1 MKLINTEEGL
11 LSVVEK
17 GISAGAVALDTEFV
31 WEKTYYPI
39 LGLIQVGYPDGS
51 VDLIDAV
58 SMDDFSTLGQLLSD
72 TNTVKILHDAV
83 QDLVILTRISKAFP
97 KNIFDTQRAA
107 GFIGLSSSISLSELL
122 KKVLSIRIEK
132 SETKSDWVA
141 RPLSE
146 SQIEYAKEDVCF
158 GVDLMIAI
166 LNKADALKYK
176 KWVLQEMQ
184 MYENEALY
192 KEKDTSIISPKVKN
206 SGSTSFKQ
214 KTLLRS
220 IYIWRESSAR
230 KQNLPRTFVLPDEV
244 LMKLV
249 KSPPKSIDALKKMN
263 LGRRF
268 LRKFST
274 SLWEAINRGMHEEM
288 VPLVNEYSNFEKEDA
303 LEAQVDLALAFIKG
317 LSLNTKID
325 SSLIAN
331 RAKVTSF
338 VYTNSQNEAILQD
351 HPLSQTW
358 RNEFCGKHLS
368 KLLKGEGAIRV
379 NPKSK
384 IPSFTEN
391 E

>member
-1 MKLINTEEGL
+1 MNLINTEEGL
-11 LSVVEK
+11 ISVVEK

-51 VDLIDAV
+51 VDLIDGV
-58 SMDDFSTLGQLLSD
+58 SIKDFSALGRLLSD

-97 KNIFDTQRAA
+97 KNIFDTQRSA
-107 GFIGLSSSISLSELL
+107 GFIGLGSTISLSELL

-141 RPLSE
+141 RPLSK
-146 SQIEYAKEDVCF
+146 SQIEYAKEDVCY
-158 GVDLMIAI
+158 GVDLMKAI
-166 LNKADALKYK
+166 LKKADDLNYK
-176 KWVLQEMQ
+176 KWLLQEMEL
-184 MYENEALY
+184 YENESLY
-192 KEKDTSIISPKVKN
+192 KEKDPFEISPKVKN
-206 SGSTSFKQ
+206 SGAINYKQ

-220 IYIWRESSAR
+220 IFIWREISAR

-244 LMKLV
+244 VMKLV
-249 KSPPKSIDALKKMN
+249 KFPPKSLEELKTMN

-268 LRKFST
+268 LRKFSA
-274 SLWEAINRGMHEEM
+274 SLWEAIDRGLHEDM
-288 VPLVNEYSNFEKEDA
+288 APLENGFSNFEKDDA

-317 LSLNTKID
+317 LSLNAKID

-331 RAKVTSF
+331 RARVTSF
-338 VYTNSQNEAILQD
+338 VYTNSQVEASLQD
-351 HPLSQTW
+351 HPLSQNW
-358 RNEFCGKHLS
+358 RNEFCGKNLS
-368 KLLKGEGAIRV
+368 KLLNGKGMIRV
-379 NPKSK
+379 DTKSN
-384 IPSFTEN
+384 IPSYYE

>member
-1 MKLINTEEGL
+1 MNIINTEKGL
-11 LSVVEK
+11 ISVVKK

-51 VDLIDAV
+51 VDLIDGV
-58 SMDDFSTLGQLLSD
+58 TIKDFSALGELLSD
-72 TNTVKILHDAV
+72 PNTTKILHDAV

-97 KNIFDTQRAA
+97 RNIFDTQRSA
-107 GFIGLSSSISLSELL
+107 GFIGLSSTISLSELL

-146 SQIEYAKEDVCF
+146 SQIEYAKEDVCY
-158 GVDLMIAI
+158 GVDLMNAI
-166 LNKADALKYK
+166 LKKSDDLNYK

-192 KEKDTSIISPKVKN
+192 IEKDPLEISPKVKN
-206 SGSTSFKQ
+206 SGSLNFKQ
-214 KTLLRS
+214 KILLRS
-220 IYIWRESSAR
+220 IFIWREISAR

-244 LMKLV
+244 IIKLV
-249 KSPPKSIDALKKMN
+249 KSPPKSMEELKTMN

-268 LRKFST
+268 LRKFSG
-274 SLWEAINRGMHEEM
+274 SLWEAIDRGLHEKIA
-288 VPLVNEYSNFEKEDA
+288 PLENGFSNFEKEDA

-331 RAKVTSF
+331 RAKITSF
-338 VYTNSQNEAILQD
+338 VYANSQNEASLED
-351 HPLSQTW
+351 HPLSQDW
-358 RNEFCGKHLS
+358 RNEFCGEHLS
-368 KLLKGEGAIRV
+368 KLLKGEGIIRV
-379 NPKSK
+379 DTKSK
-384 IPSFTEN
+384 IPSFYE

>member
-1 MKLINTEEGL
+1 MQLINTEEGL
-11 LSVVEK
+11 VSVLEK

-51 VDLIDAV
+51 ADLIDGV
-58 SMDDFSTLGQLLSD
+58 SINDFSTLGQLLSD
-72 TNTVKILHDAV
+72 TKTVKILHDAV
-83 QDLVILTRISKAFP
+83 QDLVLLTRITNAFP
-97 KNIFDTQRAA
+97 KNILDTQRAA

-132 SETKSDWVA
+132 TETKSDWLA

-146 SQIEYAKEDVCF
+146 SQIKYAQEDVCY
-158 GVDLMIAI
+158 GVDLMNAI
-166 LNKADALKYK
+166 LKKADALNYK

-192 KEKDTSIISPKVKN
+192 IEKDPFLMSPKVKN
-206 SGSTSFKQ
+206 SGSINYKQ

-244 LMKLV
+244 VMKLV
-249 KSPPKSIDALKKMN
+249 KSPPKSLEALKKMN
-263 LGRRF
+263 LGKRF

-274 SLWEAINRGMHEEM
+274 SLWEAIDRGLHEEL
-288 VPLVNEYSNFEKEDA
+288 VPLENEFSNFEKEDA

-317 LSLNTKID
+317 QSLNTKID
-325 SSLIAN
+325 SGLIAN

-338 VYTNSQNEAILQD
+338 VYAHSQDEGSLKD

-358 RNEFCGKHLS
+358 RNEFCGKQLS
-368 KLLKGEGAIRV
+368 KLLKGRGFISVDA
-379 NPKSK
+379 KSK
-384 IPSFTEN
+384 IPSYSDR
-391 E
+391 

>member
-11 LSVVEK
+11 IDVVKK

-51 VDLIDAV
+51 VDLIDGV
-58 SMDDFSTLGQLLSD
+58 SINDFSSLGQLLSD
-72 TNTVKILHDAV
+72 VNTVKILHDAV
-83 QDLVILTRISKAFP
+83 QDLVILTRVSKAFP
-97 KNIFDTQRAA
+97 KNVFDTQRAA
-107 GFIGLSSSISLSELL
+107 GFVGLSSSISLSELL

-141 RPLSE
+141 RPLSD
-146 SQIEYAKEDVCF
+146 SQIEYAREDVCY
-158 GVDLMIAI
+158 GVDLMKAI
-166 LNKADALKYK
+166 LKKAGALDYK
-176 KWVLQEMQ
+176 KWVLQEMLI
-184 MYENEALY
+184 YENEALY
-192 KEKDTSIISPKVKN
+192 KEKDPMLISPKVKN
-206 SGSTSFKQ
+206 SGSINFKQ

-220 IYIWRESSAR
+220 ICIWREASAR

-263 LGRRF
+263 LGKRF

-274 SLWEAINRGMHEEM
+274 SLWEAIHRGLHEEL
-288 VPLVNEYSNFEKEDA
+288 VPLENEFSNFEKEDA

-325 SSLIAN
+325 AGLIAN

-338 VYTNSQNEAILQD
+338 VYANSQNEAILQG

-358 RNEFCGKHLS
+358 RNEFCGQHLS
-368 KLLKGEGAIRV
+368 KLLKGEGVIRV
-379 NPKSK
+379 DAKNK
-384 IPSFTEN
+384 IPSYADQ
-391 E
+391 

>member
-1 MKLINTEEGL
+1 MELINTEEGL
-11 LSVVEK
+11 ASVVEK
-17 GISAGAVALDTEFV
+17 GIAAGAVALDTEFV

-51 VDLIDAV
+51 ADLIDGVAIKDL
-58 SMDDFSTLGQLLSD
+58 SALGPLLSD
-72 TNTVKILHDAV
+72 VNTVKILHDAV
-83 QDLVILTRISKAFP
+83 QDLVILTRVSKAFP
-97 KNIFDTQRAA
+97 KNILDTQRAA
-107 GFIGLSSSISLSELL
+107 GFIGLSSTISLSELL

-146 SQIEYAKEDVCF
+146 SQIKYAKEDVCY
-158 GVDLMIAI
+158 GVDLMNAI
-166 LNKADALKYK
+166 LKRAEALNYK
-176 KWVLQEMQ
+176 QWVLQEME

-192 KEKDTSIISPKVKN
+192 KEKDPFLISPKVKN
-206 SGSTSFKQ
+206 SGAINYKQ

-220 IYIWRESSAR
+220 ICIWRESSAR

-244 LMKLV
+244 VMRLV

-263 LGRRF
+263 LGKRF

-274 SLWEAINRGMHEEM
+274 ILWEAINRGMNEE
-288 VPLVNEYSNFEKEDA
+288 LAQLENKFSNFEKEEA

-338 VYTNSQNEAILQD
+338 VYANSQDEASLGD
-351 HPLSQTW
+351 HPLSQDW
-358 RNEFCGKHLS
+358 RNEFCGEHLS
-368 KLLKGEGAIRV
+368 KLLKGEGVIRV
-379 NPKSK
+379 DTKSK
-384 IPSFTEN
+384 IPTYSDK
-391 E
+391 

>member
-1 MKLINTEEGL
+1 MELINTEEGL
-11 LSVVEK
+11 ASVVEK
-17 GISAGAVALDTEFV
+17 GIAAGAVAIDTEFV

-51 VDLIDAV
+51 ADLIDGVAIKDL
-58 SMDDFSTLGQLLSD
+58 SALGPLLSD
-72 TNTVKILHDAV
+72 VNTVKILHDAV
-83 QDLVILTRISKAFP
+83 QDLVILTRVSKAFP
-97 KNIFDTQRAA
+97 KNILDTQRAA
-107 GFIGLSSSISLSELL
+107 GFIGLGSTISLSELL

-146 SQIEYAKEDVCF
+146 SQIKYAKEDVCY
-158 GVDLMIAI
+158 GVDLMNAI
-166 LNKADALKYK
+166 LKRADALNYK
-176 KWVLQEMQ
+176 QWVLQEME

-192 KEKDTSIISPKVKN
+192 KEKDPFLISPKVKN
-206 SGSTSFKQ
+206 SGAINYKQ

-220 IYIWRESSAR
+220 ICIWRESSAR

-244 LMKLV
+244 VMRLV

-263 LGRRF
+263 LGKRF

-274 SLWEAINRGMHEEM
+274 SLWEAINRGMNEELA
-288 VPLVNEYSNFEKEDA
+288 PLENKFSNFEKEEA

-338 VYTNSQNEAILQD
+338 VYANSQDEASLGD
-351 HPLSQTW
+351 HPLSQDW
-358 RNEFCGKHLS
+358 RNEFCGEHLS
-368 KLLKGEGAIRV
+368 KLLKGEGVIRV
-379 NPKSK
+379 DTKSK
-384 IPSFTEN
+384 IPTYSDK
-391 E
+391 

>member
-1 MKLINTEEGL
+1 MNIVNSKKGLID
-11 LSVVEK
+11 VVEK
-17 GISAGAVALDTEFV
+17 GLSSGAVALDTEFV

-51 VDLIDAV
+51 VDLIDGV
-58 SMDDFSTLGQLLSD
+58 SISDFSALGPLLSD
-72 TNTVKILHDAV
+72 PNTTKILHDAV
-83 QDLVILTRISKAFP
+83 QDLVILTRISKAYP

-107 GFIGLSSSISLSELL
+107 GFIGLSSTISLSELL

-146 SQIEYAKEDVCF
+146 SQIEYAKEDVCY
-158 GVDLMIAI
+158 GVDLMKAI
-166 LNKADALKYK
+166 LQKADTSNYK

-192 KEKDTSIISPKVKN
+192 KEKDPLEMSPKVKS
-206 SGSTSFKQ
+206 SGAISFKQ

-220 IYIWRESSAR
+220 IFIWREFSAR

-249 KSPPKSIDALKKMN
+249 KSPPKSMDALKSMN

-274 SLWEAINRGMHEEM
+274 SLWEAIDKGLNKEM
-288 VPLVNEYSNFEKEDA
+288 APLEMEFSNFEKDDA

-317 LSLNTKID
+317 ICLNAKID

-331 RAKVTSF
+331 RAKITSF
-338 VYTNSQNEAILQD
+338 VYANSQNEASLQA
-351 HPLSQTW
+351 HPLSQNW
-358 RNEFCGKHLS
+358 RNDFCGEHLS
-368 KLLKGEGAIRV
+368 KLLKGEGVIRV
-379 NPKSK
+379 DTESK
-384 IPSFTEN
+384 IPLYHSE
-391 E
+391 

>member
-1 MKLINTEEGL
+1 MQLINTEEGL
-11 LSVVEK
+11 VSVLEK

-51 VDLIDAV
+51 ADLIDGV
-58 SMDDFSTLGQLLSD
+58 SINDFSTLGQLLSD
-72 TNTVKILHDAV
+72 TKTVKILHDAV
-83 QDLVILTRISKAFP
+83 QDLVLLTRITNAFP
-97 KNIFDTQRAA
+97 KNILDTQRAA

-132 SETKSDWVA
+132 TETKSDWLA

-146 SQIEYAKEDVCF
+146 SQIKYAQEDVCY
-158 GVDLMIAI
+158 GVDLMNAI
-166 LNKADALKYK
+166 LKKADALNYK

-192 KEKDTSIISPKVKN
+192 IEKDPFLMSPKVKN
-206 SGSTSFKQ
+206 SGSINYKQ

-244 LMKLV
+244 VMKLV
-249 KSPPKSIDALKKMN
+249 KSPPKSLEALKKMN
-263 LGRRF
+263 LGKRF

-274 SLWEAINRGMHEEM
+274 SLWEAIDRGLHEELA
-288 VPLVNEYSNFEKEDA
+288 PLENEFSNFEKEDA

-317 LSLNTKID
+317 QSLNTKID
-325 SSLIAN
+325 SGLIAN

-338 VYTNSQNEAILQD
+338 VYAHSQDEKSLKD

-358 RNEFCGKHLS
+358 RNEFCGKQLS
-368 KLLKGEGAIRV
+368 KLLKGQGFISVDA
-379 NPKSK
+379 KSK
-384 IPSFTEN
+384 IPSYSDR
-391 E
+391 